1 MLVYARLAADAV
13 GATLKDRPEWT
24 TIGADG
30 YCYCTLTNNS
40 RRTEPNAA
48 NSLAPSSDGHIYPL
62 TRQ

>member
-1 MLVYARLAADAV
+1 
-13 GATLKDRPEWT
+13 LKDRPEWT